1 VSFKNIVLHIDASPQ
16 RKHRLDVAATLAKE
30 FDAHLSV
37 LYVIPET
44 LRSVHMQAGYAP
56 AKFIMEF
63 DELEQNRAK
72 ATKAFVE
79 NYMAGTALKWDWR
92 EQQGLLART
101 VALNA
106 RYADLAIL
114 GQAEP
119 PKTPGDEAAALPADV
134 ALTAGRPVLIVPYVG
149 VSKPLGSH
157 VLVGWNASR
166 EATRAVNDAIPLLQ
180 RAEKVTVLTI
190 DPEPGSRG
198 HGEVPGAD
206 ISLHLARHGVR
217 AEAAQTVA
225 SDIDVGDVIL
235 SRTADLG
242 ADLIVIGAYGH
253 SRVRESLL
261 GGVTRDLLRHMTVP
275 VMMSH

>member
-1 VSFKNIVLHIDASPQ
+1 VTFKNILLHIDPGPQ
-16 RKHRLDVAATLAKE
+16 RKHRLDIATALATE

-37 LYVIPET
+37 LYVIPES
-44 LRSVHMQAGYAP
+44 LRAVHMQAGYAP
-56 AKFIMEF
+56 AKFVMEF
-63 DELEQNRAK
+63 DELEREHAK

-79 NYMAGTALKWDWR
+79 NYMAGAALKWDWR

-114 GQAEP
+114 GQPQP
-119 PKTPGDEAAALPADV
+119 PKSPGDEASALPADV
-134 ALTAGRPVLIVPYVG
+134 ALTAGRPVLIVPYIG
-149 VSKPLGSH
+149 VSTPPGSH
-157 VLVGWNASR
+157 VLIGWNASR

-180 RAEKVTVLTI
+180 HAKKVTVLTI
-190 DPEPGSRG
+190 EEPGSRG

-225 SDIDVGDVIL
+225 SDFDVGDVLL

-253 SRVRESLL
+253 SRVREALL
-261 GGVTRDLLRHMTVP
+261 GGVTRHLLRHMTVP
-275 VMMSH
+275 VLMSH

>member
-1 VSFKNIVLHIDASPQ
+1 VSFKNILLHVDAGPE
-16 RKHRLDVAATLAKE
+16 RKHRLDVAAAVATE
-30 FDAHLSV
+30 FDAHLSI
-37 LYVIPET
+37 LYVIPEF

-56 AKFIMEF
+56 ARFLIEL
-63 DELEQNRAK
+63 DELERERVK

-79 NYMAGTALKWDWR
+79 NYMAGMALKWEWR

-101 VALNA
+101 VALSA

-114 GQAEP
+114 GQAQP

-134 ALTAGRPVLIVPYVG
+134 ALAAGRPVLIVPYIG
-149 VSKPLGSH
+149 VSKPPGSH
-157 VLVGWNASR
+157 VLLGWNASR

-180 RAEKVTVLTI
+180 RAQKVTVLTI

-198 HGEVPGAD
+198 HGEEPGAD

-217 AEAAQTVA
+217 AETAQTVA

-235 SRTADLG
+235 SRAADLG

-261 GGVTRDLLRHMTVP
+261 GGVTRHLLRHMTIP
-275 VMMSH
+275 VLMSH